1 MRGLW
6 IYPEDTEVLGVACK
20 SLLKALQPRYQKIA
34 LFSPIRPYDGGCEGF
49 LGCYGLNPLELHS
62 AIDKQKALEL
72 VSAAQEELLFET
84 ILKRYDELQTTHDFV
99 INLGYA
105 PKFFLNAL
113 LDLNTTLAKHLNAPI
128 VAVAQTSLE
137 YLKAMHSH
145 ILKKEAPFAVG
156 LFAGE
161 MLEKPNFLSASLC
174 KQRCELEADL
184 IESVLQTKSKI
195 TTPLAFQMSLE
206 KKAKKQI
213 KKVVLP
219 ESEDERILKAA
230 HRLNAMGAVGLI
242 LLGDK
247 EAINSQAKNLNLNLE
262 NVEIIDPNTSHYRE
276 EFANNLYELR
286 KSKGLSEQEAK
297 QLVLDKTYFA
307 TMLVH
312 SGYAHAMVSGVN
324 HTTADTIRPALQIIK
339 TKPGVSL
346 VSSVF
351 LMCLDTQVLVF
362 GDCAIIPNPSPN
374 YAYMYALPYELYEKY
389 QIRRYG
395 FHGTSHHY
403 VAKEAAKF
411 LNTAYEEFNAISLHL
426 GNGSSAAAIQ
436 KGKSV
441 DTSMGL
447 TPLEGLIMGTRC
459 GDIDPTVVEYIAQCA
474 NKSLE
479 EVMKILNHESGLKG
493 ICGDNDAR
501 NIEARKEKG
510 DKQAKLAFEMCAYRI
525 KKHIGAYMV
534 ALGRVDVIIFTGG
547 LGENYSA
554 LRESVCEGLEDLGI
568 ALHKPTND
576 NPGNGLVDLSQ
587 PDSKVKVLR
596 IPTDEELEIALQ
608 AKEIVEKL
616 K

>member
-1 MRGLW
+1 MQGLW

-20 SLLKALQPRYQKIA
+20 SLLKALKLRYQKIA

-49 LGCYGLNPLELHS
+49 LGCDGLNPLEFHS

-105 PKFFLNAL
+105 PDFFLNAL

-137 YLKAMHSH
+137 YLKAMYSH

-262 NVEIIDPNTSHYRE
+262 NVEIIDPNTSHYKE

-324 HTTADTIRPALQIIK
+324 HTTAETIRPALQIIK

-351 LMCLDTQVLVF
+351 FMCLDTQVLVF
-362 GDCAIIPNPSPN
+362 GDCAIIPNPSPKELAEIAITSAKSAKQFN
-374 YAYMYALPYELYEKY
+374 IAPKVALLSYATGNSAQGEMIDKINEAVTIAQRLDPQLEIDGPLQFDASIDK
-389 QIRRYG
+389 
-395 FHGTSHHY
+395 S
-403 VAKEAAKF
+403 VAKKKMPNSQVAGQASVFIFPDLNAGNIAYKAVQRSAKAVAIGPILQG
-411 LNTAYEEFNAISLHL
+411 LNKPINDLSRGALVEDIINTVLIS
-426 GNGSSAAAIQ
+426 AIQ
-436 KGKSV
+436 
-441 DTSMGL
+441 
-447 TPLEGLIMGTRC
+447 
-459 GDIDPTVVEYIAQCA
+459 AQ
-474 NKSLE
+474 
-479 EVMKILNHESGLKG
+479 
-493 ICGDNDAR
+493 D
-501 NIEARKEKG
+501 
-510 DKQAKLAFEMCAYRI
+510 
-525 KKHIGAYMV
+525 
-534 ALGRVDVIIFTGG
+534 
-547 LGENYSA
+547 
-554 LRESVCEGLEDLGI
+554 
-568 ALHKPTND
+568 
-576 NPGNGLVDLSQ
+576 
-587 PDSKVKVLR
+587 
-596 IPTDEELEIALQ
+596 
-608 AKEIVEKL
+608 
-616 K
+616 

>member
-1 MRGLW
+1 MQGFMQSLW

-20 SLLKALQPRYQKIA
+20 SLLKALKPRYQKIA

-49 LGCYGLNPLELHS
+49 LRCEGLNPLEFHS

-72 VSAAQEELLFET
+72 ASVAQEELLFET

-105 PKFFLNAL
+105 PDFFLNAL

-137 YLKAMHSH
+137 RLKAMYSH

-156 LFAGE
+156 LFTGE

-174 KQRCELEADL
+174 KGELEADL

-219 ESEDERILKAA
+219 ESEDERILKAV

-247 EAINSQAKNLNLNLE
+247 E
-262 NVEIIDPNTSHYRE
+262 
-276 EFANNLYELR
+276 
-286 KSKGLSEQEAK
+286 
-297 QLVLDKTYFA
+297 
-307 TMLVH
+307 
-312 SGYAHAMVSGVN
+312 
-324 HTTADTIRPALQIIK
+324 
-339 TKPGVSL
+339 
-346 VSSVF
+346 
-351 LMCLDTQVLVF
+351 
-362 GDCAIIPNPSPN
+362 
-374 YAYMYALPYELYEKY
+374 
-389 QIRRYG
+389 
-395 FHGTSHHY
+395 
-403 VAKEAAKF
+403 
-411 LNTAYEEFNAISLHL
+411 
-426 GNGSSAAAIQ
+426 
-436 KGKSV
+436 
-441 DTSMGL
+441 
-447 TPLEGLIMGTRC
+447 
-459 GDIDPTVVEYIAQCA
+459 
-474 NKSLE
+474 
-479 EVMKILNHESGLKG
+479 
-493 ICGDNDAR
+493 
-501 NIEARKEKG
+501 
-510 DKQAKLAFEMCAYRI
+510 AKLAFEMCAYRI
-525 KKHIGAYMV
+525 KKHIGAYMAV
-534 ALGRVDVIIFTGG
+534 LKKVDAIIFTGG

-554 LRESVCEGLEDLGI
+554 LRESVCEGLENLGI

-608 AKEIVEKL
+608 TKKVLEKTE
-616 K
+616 

>member
-1 MRGLW
+1 MQGFMQSLW

-20 SLLKALQPRYQKIA
+20 SLLKALKPRYQKIA

-49 LGCYGLNPLELHS
+49 LGYEGLNPLEFHS

-72 VSAAQEELLFET
+72 ASAAQEELLFET
-84 ILKRYDELQTTHDFV
+84 ILKRYDEIQTTHDFV
-99 INLGYA
+99 INLGYV

-137 YLKAMHSH
+137 RLKAMHSH
-145 ILKKEAPFAVG
+145 ILNKEAPFAVG

-161 MLEKPNFLSASLC
+161 MLEKPKFLSASLC
-174 KQRCELEADL
+174 KQQCELEADL

-276 EFANNLYELR
+276 EFASNLYELR

-312 SGYAHAMVSGVN
+312 LGYAHAMVSGVN
-324 HTTADTIRPALQIIK
+324 HTTAETIRPTLQIIK
-339 TKPGVSL
+339 TKPSVSL

-362 GDCAIIPNPSPN
+362 GDCAIIPNPSPKELAEIAITSAQSTKQFN
-374 YAYMYALPYELYEKY
+374 IAPKVALLSYATGNSAQGEMIDKINEAVTIAQRLDPQLEIDGPLQFDASIDK
-389 QIRRYG
+389 
-395 FHGTSHHY
+395 S
-403 VAKEAAKF
+403 VAKKKMPNSQVAGQASVFIFPDLNAGNIAYKAVQRSAKAVAIGPMLQG
-411 LNTAYEEFNAISLHL
+411 LN
-426 GNGSSAAAIQ
+426 
-436 KGKSV
+436 
-441 DTSMGL
+441 
-447 TPLEGLIMGTRC
+447 
-459 GDIDPTVVEYIAQCA
+459 
-474 NKSLE
+474 
-479 EVMKILNHESGLKG
+479 
-493 ICGDNDAR
+493 
-501 NIEARKEKG
+501 
-510 DKQAKLAFEMCAYRI
+510 
-525 KKHIGAYMV
+525 
-534 ALGRVDVIIFTGG
+534 
-547 LGENYSA
+547 
-554 LRESVCEGLEDLGI
+554 
-568 ALHKPTND
+568 KPIN
-576 NPGNGLVDLSQ
+576 DLSRGALVE
-587 PDSKVKVLR
+587 DIINTVL
-596 IPTDEELEIALQ
+596 ISALQ
-608 AKEIVEKL
+608 AQD
-616 K
+616 

>member
-1 MRGLW
+1 MVSFNFLLQLNKNDNLRSFGMQSFMQGLW

-20 SLLKALQPRYQKIA
+20 SLLKALKPHYQKIA

-49 LGCYGLNPLELHS
+49 LGCYGLNSLEFHS

-72 VSAAQEELLFET
+72 VSTDQEELLFET

-99 INLGYA
+99 INLGYS

-113 LDLNTTLAKHLNAPI
+113 LDLNTTLAKHLNAPV

-174 KQRCELEADL
+174 KQQCELEADL

-219 ESEDERILKAA
+219 ESEDERILKAV

-247 EAINSQAKNLNLNLE
+247 E
-262 NVEIIDPNTSHYRE
+262 
-276 EFANNLYELR
+276 
-286 KSKGLSEQEAK
+286 
-297 QLVLDKTYFA
+297 
-307 TMLVH
+307 
-312 SGYAHAMVSGVN
+312 
-324 HTTADTIRPALQIIK
+324 
-339 TKPGVSL
+339 
-346 VSSVF
+346 
-351 LMCLDTQVLVF
+351 
-362 GDCAIIPNPSPN
+362 
-374 YAYMYALPYELYEKY
+374 
-389 QIRRYG
+389 
-395 FHGTSHHY
+395 
-403 VAKEAAKF
+403 
-411 LNTAYEEFNAISLHL
+411 
-426 GNGSSAAAIQ
+426 
-436 KGKSV
+436 
-441 DTSMGL
+441 
-447 TPLEGLIMGTRC
+447 
-459 GDIDPTVVEYIAQCA
+459 
-474 NKSLE
+474 
-479 EVMKILNHESGLKG
+479 
-493 ICGDNDAR
+493 
-501 NIEARKEKG
+501 
-510 DKQAKLAFEMCAYRI
+510 AKLAFEMCAYRI

-534 ALGRVDVIIFTGG
+534 ALGRVDAIIFIGG

-554 LRESVCEGLEDLGI
+554 LRESVCEGLENLGI

-587 PDSKVKVLR
+587 LDSKVKVLR

-608 AKEIVEKL
+608 AKEIAKKL

>member
-1 MRGLW
+1 MQGLW

-20 SLLKALQPRYQKIA
+20 SLLKALKPRYQKIA

-49 LGCYGLNPLELHS
+49 LGCEGLNPLEFHS

-84 ILKRYDELQTTHDFV
+84 ILKRYDGLQTTHDFV

-174 KQRCELEADL
+174 KGELEADL
-184 IESVLQTKSKI
+184 IESVLQIKSKI
-195 TTPLAFQMSLE
+195 TTHLAFQMSLE
-206 KKAKKQI
+206 KRAKKQI

-247 EAINSQAKNLNLNLE
+247 
-262 NVEIIDPNTSHYRE
+262 
-276 EFANNLYELR
+276 
-286 KSKGLSEQEAK
+286 
-297 QLVLDKTYFA
+297 
-307 TMLVH
+307 
-312 SGYAHAMVSGVN
+312 
-324 HTTADTIRPALQIIK
+324 
-339 TKPGVSL
+339 
-346 VSSVF
+346 
-351 LMCLDTQVLVF
+351 
-362 GDCAIIPNPSPN
+362 
-374 YAYMYALPYELYEKY
+374 
-389 QIRRYG
+389 
-395 FHGTSHHY
+395 
-403 VAKEAAKF
+403 
-411 LNTAYEEFNAISLHL
+411 
-426 GNGSSAAAIQ
+426 
-436 KGKSV
+436 
-441 DTSMGL
+441 
-447 TPLEGLIMGTRC
+447 
-459 GDIDPTVVEYIAQCA
+459 
-474 NKSLE
+474 
-479 EVMKILNHESGLKG
+479 
-493 ICGDNDAR
+493 
-501 NIEARKEKG
+501 
-510 DKQAKLAFEMCAYRI
+510 QAKLAFEMCAYCV
-525 KKHIGAYMV
+525 KKYVGAYMAV
-534 ALGRVDVIIFTGG
+534 LKKVDAIIFTGG

-587 PDSKVKVLR
+587 PDSKVKVLL

>member
-1 MRGLW
+1 M
-6 IYPEDTEVLGVACK
+6 
-20 SLLKALQPRYQKIA
+20 
-34 LFSPIRPYDGGCEGF
+34 FSPIRPYDGECEGF
-49 LGCYGLNPLELHS
+49 LERDGLNSLEFHS

-72 VSAAQEELLFET
+72 ASAAQEELLFET
-84 ILKRYDELQTTHDFV
+84 ILKRYDEIQTTHDFV
-99 INLGYA
+99 ISLGYA

-113 LDLNTTLAKHLNAPI
+113 LDLNTTLAKHLNAPV

-137 YLKAMHSH
+137 RLKAMHSH

-161 MLEKPNFLSASLC
+161 MLEKPDFLSASLC
-174 KQRCELEADL
+174 KQCELEADL

-247 EAINSQAKNLNLNLE
+247 EVINSQAKNLNLE
-262 NVEIIDPNTSHYRE
+262 NVEIIDPNTSHYKE

-324 HTTADTIRPALQIIK
+324 HTTAETIRPALQIIK

-362 GDCAIIPNPSPN
+362 GDCAIIPNPSPKELAEIAITSAQSAKQFN
-374 YAYMYALPYELYEKY
+374 IAPKVALLSYATGDSAQGEMIDKINEAREIAQRLDPQLEIDGPLQFDASIDK
-389 QIRRYG
+389 
-395 FHGTSHHY
+395 S
-403 VAKEAAKF
+403 VAKKKMPNSQVAGQASVFIFPDLNAGNIAYKAVQRSAKAVAIGPILQG
-411 LNTAYEEFNAISLHL
+411 LN
-426 GNGSSAAAIQ
+426 
-436 KGKSV
+436 
-441 DTSMGL
+441 
-447 TPLEGLIMGTRC
+447 
-459 GDIDPTVVEYIAQCA
+459 
-474 NKSLE
+474 
-479 EVMKILNHESGLKG
+479 
-493 ICGDNDAR
+493 
-501 NIEARKEKG
+501 
-510 DKQAKLAFEMCAYRI
+510 
-525 KKHIGAYMV
+525 
-534 ALGRVDVIIFTGG
+534 
-547 LGENYSA
+547 
-554 LRESVCEGLEDLGI
+554 
-568 ALHKPTND
+568 KPIN
-576 NPGNGLVDLSQ
+576 DLSRGALVE
-587 PDSKVKVLR
+587 DIINTVL
-596 IPTDEELEIALQ
+596 ISALQ
-608 AKEIVEKL
+608 AQD
-616 K
+616 